1 MLKLV
6 RDNQEEFERQL
17 ELVGMFKKFGY
28 FLKDVKNRHINPNSD
43 KRVSEY
49 SNPID
54 ICHPN

>member
-28 FLKDVKNRHINPNSD
+28 FLKDVTNRHINPNSD
-43 KRVSEY
+43 KRVSE
-49 SNPID
+49 
-54 ICHPN
+54 